1 MPRSPAAK
9 PTLPKRL
16 TMTLLSDHR
25 GRGSQPSMGLA
36 RRVGLGG
43 YDCGGCGVLV
53 CILGP
58 MAMVRLGTPWLSRS
72 WWDGRASGVVD
83 VQPFR
88 IAARD
93 PRPPCHVG

>member
-1 MPRSPAAK
+1 MS
-9 PTLPKRL
+9 
-16 TMTLLSDHR
+16 LLSDHR
-25 GRGSQPSMGLA
+25 GRFAAIHGACPS
-36 RRVGLGG
+36 RWLGG

-93 PRPPCHVG
+93 PRSPCHVG